1 MASAGSVTVD
11 FDARSARFAAELDKV
26 QTSLKKLEGSTASVA
41 KAFSVLPGLLS
52 AGAII
57 AYGKAMFE
65 AADAIGDAAAR
76 SGIAAESL
84 SRLKF
89 IAEQSDVEF
98 ESLTKGIKAFQ
109 KGVSEASSGSA
120 SAIQSFARI
129 GIEVDKIRALPLEQQ
144 LIAVAEGFQK
154 VRNPADQTRIAME
167 LFGKAGAELVPF
179 LNQGPE
185 GLANLANEAD
195 RLGITLNGTT
205 LGAIGAAD
213 QALKKLK
220 ATVDSFFQRA
230 LGDIALAILGPG
242 VLSEIDQA
250 KLRIRSLLEE
260 KQRIELSGAPAGS
273 DFAKRL
279 VEISNEI
286 VGVTEKLRI
295 LEALD
300 SYKTISGQGGR
311 GRPGGGGNPNSQP
324 GVGGQFVPFN
334 KDELKT
340 PGMTLNDFLSPEAR
354 RQQAEEINAIAQ
366 VARQQDYADFIN
378 WEFIKRRDMRE
389 TAEAGYA
396 AMVAGQEAEQRM
408 RLQTANLALGLLN
421 TLGVKS
427 KAAAIA
433 AVLLNRGLAISQ
445 AIQNTAV
452 AVTKALTVDPTGA
465 LAARVATLGKI
476 QIGIIAA
483 TGALEVANIAGGN
496 AGGIG
501 GTTLGTPANPL
512 PTTGAADAEG
522 ATARKNVT
530 VVFNGP
536 ITERDALL
544 GIIKDAFDADVVVIP
559 ASSRQAQE
567 IRGGA

>member
-11 FDARSARFAAELDKV
+11 FDARSAKFASELEKV

-41 KAFSVLPGLLS
+41 KAFAVLPSLLS

-76 SGIAAESL
+76 SGIAVESL

-98 ESLTKGIKAFQ
+98 TSLTTGIKAFQ
-109 KGVSEASSGSA
+109 KGLSEASSGSA

-129 GIEVDKIRALPLEQQ
+129 GVEVDKIRNLPLEQQ
-144 LIAVAEGFQK
+144 LSAIAAGFQN

-167 LFGKAGAELVPF
+167 LFGKAGNELVPF
-179 LNQGPE
+179 LQQGPE

-195 RLGITLNGTT
+195 RLGITLNGSTI
-205 LGAIGAAD
+205 GAIGAAD

-220 ATVDSFFQRA
+220 ATVNGFFQRA
-230 LGDIALAILGPG
+230 LGDVALAIMGPES
-242 VLSEIDQA
+242 LSEIDQA
-250 KLRIRSLLEE
+250 RLKIRSLLEE
-260 KQRIELSGAPAGS
+260 KQRIELSRPGEGS
-273 DFAKRL
+273 DLAKRL
-279 VEISNEI
+279 VEISNE
-286 VGVTEKLRI
+286 VVSVTEKLRI

-311 GRPGGGGNPNSQP
+311 GRPGGGGNPNSQS
-324 GVGGQFVPFN
+324 GVGGQFVKFDPS
-334 KDELKT
+334 ELKGAT
-340 PGMTLNDFLSPEAR
+340 INDFLSPEAR
-354 RQQAEEINAIAQ
+354 AQQAAEINAIAQ
-366 VARQQDYADFIN
+366 VYREQDYADFIN
-378 WEFIKRRDMRE
+378 WEFIKRRDMQE
-389 TAEAGYA
+389 TAEAGYR
-396 AMVAGQEAEQRM
+396 AMVAAQEQEQRA
-408 RLQTANLALGLLN
+408 RLTTANLALGLLN
-421 TLGVKS
+421 TLGTKS

-452 AVTKALTVDPTGA
+452 AVTKALTVDPTGV

-483 TGALEVANIAGGN
+483 TGALEIGNISGGN

-501 GTTLGTPANPL
+501 GTTLGTPTNPL
-512 PTTGAADAEG
+512 PITGATDTQG

-536 ITERDALL
+536 VTERDALL
-544 GIIKDAFDADVVVIP
+544 GIIQDAFDADVVVIP
-559 ASSRQAQE
+559 ANSRQAQE